1 MTCFVFAFFPQ
12 TMLQHK
18 SQASMYRHAR
28 NAIGE
33 DTLFFRKTHCLSRRH
48 IMFPRD
54 TLCFEGGP
62 QELYRWIDFK
72 KGGAPPHFIQRSSI
86 WQFTKMGLAP
96 PILYSALNENG
107 LGPHELYV

>member
-1 MTCFVFAFFPQ
+1 
-12 TMLQHK
+12 MLQHN

-33 DTLFFRKTHCLSRRH
+33 DTLFFQKTHCASRRH
-48 IMFPRD
+48 IVFPGD
-54 TLCFEGGP
+54 TFCFEGGP

-72 KGGAPPHFIQRSSI
+72 KGGPPHIIQRSSI
-86 WQFTKMGLAP
+86 WQFTKMGLAL